1 MESGRVVESEESME
15 IREEREGDKD
25 AIRRVHL
32 DAFRGDREARL
43 VELLR
48 DRGNA
53 IASLVAVSDG
63 DVVGHVMF
71 SPMTIE
77 TADGVRGIGLA
88 PVGVLPPHQ
97 RQGIGSSLIR
107 EGVLGCTRSGFDL
120 VFLVGDPRYYSRFG
134 FRRAK
139 AYGFDNEYGV
149 DEEFMVLELQHGALT
164 RAGGLVRYLPEFAE
178 VSC

>member
-1 MESGRVVESEESME
+1 MVE
-15 IREEREGDKD
+15 IRDEREGDQE

-32 DAFRGDREARL
+32 EAFGGDLEARL

-53 IASLVAVSDG
+53 IASLVAVRDG

-71 SPMTIE
+71 SLMTIE
-77 TADGVRGIGLA
+77 RADGVRGVGLA

-97 RQGIGSSLIR
+97 RHGIGSSLVR
-107 EGVLGCTRSGFDL
+107 EGVLRCTRSGFDL
-120 VFLVGDPRYYSRFG
+120 VFLLGDPRYYSRFG
-134 FRRAK
+134 FMHAK
-139 AYGFDNEYGV
+139 AYGFGNEYGV
-149 DEEFMVLELQHGALT
+149 DEEFMVLELQQGALT
-164 RAGGLVRYLPEFAE
+164 RAGGLVRYPPEFAE